1 MVAQSFEEIQG
12 QFLYL
17 FSVVGFIFVLFFCF
31 FPLRSNRPPRSRLTG
46 KANENTENI
55 ISEM

>member
-17 FSVVGFIFVLFFCF
+17 FSVVGFIFVYLFIYFV
-31 FPLRSNRPPRSRLTG
+31 RSNRPPRSRLTG